1 MNASNTAV
9 TPLPPGAAV
18 PRHIAIIMDGNGRW
32 AKGKGFARVAG
43 HERGA
48 ETVRDC
54 VRGCTE
60 LGVRYLTL
68 YAFSTENWKRPKAEV
83 AALMLLLER
92 FLSREIP
99 ELNQQGVK
107 LETIGRIDD
116 LPASTQ
122 EAIRKAKALT
132 AGNTTLSL
140 ILALSYSSRMELV
153 DAVQAIARQTQEGKL
168 DPATIDADCI
178 SRHLYTRDYPD
189 PDLLIRTSGE
199 LRLSNFLL
207 WQVSYTEFFITPT
220 LWPDFRKADLY
231 EAVHEYSRRHRRFG
245 AIA

>member
-1 MNASNTAV
+1 
-9 TPLPPGAAV
+9 V